1 MIHLKTKQEIG
12 RMKEG
17 GAIVRDVVEKLLG
30 TVEPGITTYQIDRLA
45 EEMIRARGAAPS
57 FQKVNGY
64 RWTTCLPINEQAVHT
79 PPSATKLK
87 RGDVLTIDIGV
98 YHQGLHTD
106 FATTVVV
113 GGEGSA
119 DKKTNAFLQ
128 KGKDTLEQA
137 IAKVQPWKHLG
148 EVSGFIEHEITASG
162 YFILKELTGH
172 GIGKELHEDPYVLN
186 YLDKPVEKTYK
197 IQPGLTIAIEII
209 YSMGTTHIA
218 YEPNIEWSIITKD
231 RSLSACFER
240 SIAVGEEETFI
251 LT

>member
-172 GIGKELHEDPYVLN
+172 GIGKDLHEDPKIPNFGKRNSGEKL
-186 YLDKPVEKTYK
+186 VEGMVICIEPMVTMGDWRLKKADDGYGYSTK
-197 IQPGLTIAIEII
+197 DNSLTAHFEHTIAIMKKGPQVLTEI
-209 YSMGTTHIA
+209 
-218 YEPNIEWSIITKD
+218 
-231 RSLSACFER
+231 
-240 SIAVGEEETFI
+240 
-251 LT
+251 